1 MLKLSAFI
9 MMVSLLSCTTK
20 DVVSD
25 NFTSNDSIALLKMVN
40 EREAAMS
47 AQDIAAIVNQFD
59 STATF
64 INGGGYYY
72 NGLQE
77 IKDFHFK
84 MFTMDSVKYSF
95 ETGKTL
101 INPVTS
107 EVALV
112 YYPWQQNWTMKHEVS
127 DTLHEIGLMTIIAV
141 KNNGQWKWKSM
152 TNQRTKEFFPDLTK
166 HKAN

>member
-1 MLKLSAFI
+1 MVAFLI
-9 MMVSLLSCTTK
+9 YSCSQKAEKGITA
-20 DVVSD
+20 
-25 NFTSNDSIALLKMVN
+25 FTSNDSITLLKMVD

-47 AQDIAAIVNQFD
+47 AQDIAVIVKQFD

-72 NGLQE
+72 NGVQE
-77 IKDFHFK
+77 IKNFHSK

-95 ETGKTL
+95 KTGKAL
-101 INPVTS
+101 INPVSS

-112 YYPWQQNWTMKHEVS
+112 YYPWQQDWTMKHQVS

-141 KNNGQWKWKSM
+141 KNKGQWKWKSM
-152 TNQRTKEFFPDLTK
+152 TNQRTKEFFPDLAK
-166 HKAN
+166 HKANK